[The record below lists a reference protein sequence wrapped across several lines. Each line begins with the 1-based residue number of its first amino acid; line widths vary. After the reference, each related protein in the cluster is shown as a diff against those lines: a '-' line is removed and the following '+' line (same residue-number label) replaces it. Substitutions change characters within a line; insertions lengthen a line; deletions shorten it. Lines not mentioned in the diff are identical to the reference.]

1 MRGLTLTTKEQ
12 TRIQVLNAVLDGE
25 VTAVKA
31 AGLMGVSERHGR
43 RLLAA
48 YRKEGAAAI
57 AHGNRGRKPSTTTC
71 PDTHHRVRELAE
83 GRYAGFNHT
92 HLTEMLA
99 EREGIALSRSTV
111 RRVLLADGVR
121 SPRRR
126 RASKRYS
133 RRERYPQEGMLLQI
147 DGSQHDWLEDRG
159 AAADTRRRRGRRHRE
174 GLLRP
179 VQRAGGRPRVPADAQ
194 GDYRPPRCPPGP
206 VQRQA

>member
-12 TRIQVLNAVLDGE
+12 TSIQVLNAVLEGE
-25 VTAVKA
+25 VTVAEA

-71 PDTHHRVRELAE
+71 PDTQHRVRELAE
-83 GRYAGFNHT
+83 GRYTGFNHT

-99 EREGIALSRSTV
+99 EREDIHLSPSTV
-111 RRVLLADGVR
+111 RRALLAGGLP

-126 RASKRYS
+126 KATRLDEIKNF
-133 RRERYPQEGMLLQI
+133 
-147 DGSQHDWLEDRG
+147 HLEV
-159 AAADTRRRRGRRHRE
+159 H
-174 GLLRP
+174 
-179 VQRAGGRPRVPADAQ
+179 AGGVVE
-194 GDYRPPRCPPGP
+194 GWH
-206 VQRQA
+206 

>member
-71 PDTHHRVRELAE
+71 PDTQHRVRELAE

-121 SPRRR
+121 SPRRDGPR
-126 RASKRYS
+126 SATA
-133 RRERYPQEGMLLQI
+133 
-147 DGSQHDWLEDRG
+147 DGS
-159 AAADTRRRRGRRHRE
+159 ATRRRGCCCRSTAASTTGWRT
-174 GLLRP
+174 
-179 VQRAGGRPRVPADAQ
+179 GGRS
-194 GDYRPPRCPPGP
+194 
-206 VQRQA
+206 